1 MKTLRNIFA
10 LFVLT
15 TAMYSCDSEVTLD
28 DPQSE
33 KIESIETIS
42 AETGDQGSQ
51 DSDKGRE
58 G

>member
-15 TAMYSCDSEVTLD
+15 SAMYSCDSEVTLD

-42 AETGDQGSQ
+42 AETGNQNNQ
-51 DSDKGRE
+51 NSDTGR

>member
-42 AETGDQGSQ
+42 AETGNQDKQGE
-51 DSDKGRE
+51 DTGRE

>member
-42 AETGDQGSQ
+42 AETGNQEVTDQ
-51 DSDKGRE
+51 DKGRE